1 MGTLGRYLHDA
12 RVARGIDLRDAAQQ
26 TRISLQY
33 LRALEEENFA
43 KLPGDVFVRGFLKN
57 YAKFLRL
64 DESEVMKQY
73 AEMVKKPLPAGAAAN
88 QAPEAAEKP
97 EKPHR
102 SSKIPVEP
110 FIWGA
115 GIVAI
120 LILFLLTAL
129 PSRHH
134 KAQRGAEAPKE
145 VRPEL
150 SSLSSTLSSSVTP
163 STPEKLYLEV
173 FALDNTWLL
182 VRTDAS
188 PQKKAVLKKGESLIW
203 SAEQRFLLSYGSAG
217 AVRLLLNGQELT
229 VNEPKNAV
237 IRDLTITAAG
247 VMSRKTPTEQRPAGP
262 KSKPAAAVRTKPSST
277 AVQQHTP
284 AVPAPQKTPSA
295 SAPQQTPAVNAP
307 EPPQPALPLPPAPG
321 KMPKRPGNKP

>member
-12 RVARGIDLRDAAQQ
+12 REARGIDLRDAAQQ
-26 TRISLQY
+26 TRISSQY
-33 LRALEEENFA
+33 LRALEEENFK

-57 YAKFLRL
+57 YARFLRL
-64 DESEVMKQY
+64 DEAEVMRQY
-73 AEMVKKPLPAGAAAN
+73 AEMVQKPLPVSVAN
-88 QAPEAAEKP
+88 QAKEPAATEKP
-97 EKPHR
+97 RRR

-115 GIVAI
+115 VIVII

-134 KAQRGAEAPKE
+134 KENRRASETPTAS
-145 VRPEL
+145 RPEL
-150 SSLSSTLSSSVTP
+150 SSAVTP

-203 SAEQRFLLSYGSAG
+203 SADQRFLLSYGSAG
-217 AVRLLLNGQELT
+217 AVKLMLNGQELT

-237 IRDLTITAAG
+237 VRDLTVTAAG
-247 VMSRKTPTEQRPAGP
+247 IISRKTPTEQHPASP
-262 KSKPAAAVRTKPSST
+262 RRKQAATVQTQPSPS
-277 AVQQHTP
+277 ALP
-284 AVPAPQKTPSA
+284 PQTPSVEA
-295 SAPQQTPAVNAP
+295 SR
-307 EPPQPALPLPPAPG
+307 PPQSPPPLPPAPG
-321 KMPKRPGNKP
+321 KMPKRPAQ